1 VTKSWHKQSRK
12 IKIRQKS
19 HSAVKIQICSS
30 PSTTSMSV
38 SEINYHLGFSFA
50 IFHLLL
56 KTGYL
61 RHPWSS
67 DNPLIG
73 NPYRDFITQT
83 VD

>member
-1 VTKSWHKQSRK
+1 
-12 IKIRQKS
+12 
-19 HSAVKIQICSS
+19 
-30 PSTTSMSV
+30 MSV